1 MSLLNEKTDW
11 QKYLNIGQLVT
22 LFIGI
27 ILFGATANNNND
39 EEESTLHGISKII
52 LGILAVI
59 TVLYTIFLIKSVNEI
74 SGVVDGLSI
83 ITGLVLMFIGG
94 VNLL

>member
-1 MSLLNEKTDW
+1 MSLLNEKTEW
-11 QKYLNIGQLVT
+11 QKYLNIGQLFT
-22 LFIGI
+22 LFIGG
-27 ILFGATANNNND
+27 ILFGATAKKYNY

-74 SGVVDGLSI
+74 SGVVDWLSI